1 MNMAIEQ
8 ASSGPLS
15 MAGKV
20 RQPTG
25 DTVRAPPSELARIV
39 RSGRGRLWRR
49 LMRHRS
55 ALLGLSLVSLLAA
68 LALFAPFVSGYDYAD
83 QDLSNMLQPPSLG
96 HLLGTDELG
105 RDIWSRIAH
114 GARISLTFS
123 ALTVLVSTAIGTVVG
138 LFTGYYGGWL
148 DEVVMRFTDIL
159 LAFPGVLL
167 AVTVVSVLGTG
178 LQYVLLAIAIY
189 ITPGF
194 VRVAR
199 SAVLAVKERQ
209 FVEAA
214 RAVGA
219 GDRRILARHILP
231 NILSPILVQST
242 LRTGSVI
249 LLISGLSFLGMGPK
263 PPTPEWGLM
272 LSTAKDYL
280 RIAPHVSLVPG
291 AAIMLAVLGFNLLG
305 DALRDVLDPRQMIQ

>member
-1 MNMAIEQ
+1 MTA
-8 ASSGPLS
+8 
-15 MAGKV
+15 
-20 RQPTG
+20 R
-25 DTVRAPPSELARIV
+25 PSELASMV
-39 RSGRGRLWRR
+39 RSGNGRLWRR
-49 LMRHRS
+49 LMHHRS
-55 ALLGLSLVSLLAA
+55 AWLGLGLIALLAS
-68 LALFAPFVSGYDYAD
+68 LALFAPLVSGYEYAD
-83 QDLSNMLQPPSLG
+83 QNLTNMLQPPSLN
-96 HLLGTDELG
+96 HWLGTDELG
-105 RDIWSRIAH
+105 RDIWSRIAY

-123 ALTVLVSTAIGTVVG
+123 ALTVVVSTAIGTVIG

-148 DEVVMRFTDIL
+148 DELVMRFTDIL

-199 SAVLAVKERQ
+199 SAVLAIKERQ

-214 RAVGA
+214 RAVGV

-231 NILSPILVQST
+231 NILSCILVQST

-305 DALRDVLDPRQMIQ
+305 DALRDVLDPQQLIE